1 MTDSPSINDTNHTVP
16 DDLKTVETGSS
27 LRDAPVNDGITTPAP
42 FARSRHPEIAEKQSK
57 NRTQRSKTAVCY
69 AELLHN
75 AQSSSSTS
83 ICNRSENSRN
93 DC

>member
-42 FARSRHPEIAEKQSK
+42 FARS
-57 NRTQRSKTAVCY
+57 NF
-69 AELLHN
+69 L
-75 AQSSSSTS
+75 
-83 ICNRSENSRN
+83 
-93 DC
+93 